1 MLPYENNN
9 NGANLNAQ
17 VQSKTASPTLLW
29 RDLLIVFTSHWWL
42 FLICVCITA
51 AIAQFYLLS
60 TAPRY
65 TRQASVMIKVD
76 QNSAGIVSSFSD
88 LSLMQNNLNI
98 NNEIFTLKS
107 TFIMEQTIRQ
117 LNLQMDYSYM
127 GIFRKFPLYGETLH
141 VNAVMSDLTDA
152 DDVSMVLH
160 LRSDSTFVLTDF
172 KRGDVELSSD
182 DIKGKLGREL
192 NTPLGKVVINPS
204 LGYAPLNEDIFI
216 HHKTFSNTRS
226 QCMERLTVKMT
237 DENTSIILLEYQDEC
252 ASKAED
258 ILSAIIAIYDANWVK
273 DRNQIS
279 VSTSEFIADRLK
291 VIEGELGTVES
302 DISEFKSANL
312 IAGGAEESGSQY
324 IGQITSTQQQ
334 INDLN
339 TQLYMVRYVRSYLT
353 AEATKFQLLP
363 TTTGLDGADIS
374 SQIAE
379 YNQILLRRNNVVSN
393 SSVENP
399 IVVDL
404 DQRLSGIRSLML
416 VSLDNIVVGINA
428 RMRQAQAQQ
437 GFATSKVASSPDQAK
452 QLLNIERQQKVKES
466 LYLYLLQKREENEL
480 SQAFTAYNTRVITP
494 ASGAESPTFPNQT
507 NIWLIAIAIGI
518 VVPGLILFLLENI
531 NNSVRGRK
539 DLDVLSIPFIGE
551 IPLQNV
557 KGNWF
562 TRRIAEWRKKREWEK
577 RHKHSRHHR
586 YYEDKELHIVV
597 KDKKTDVMNEAFRV
611 IRTNLEFMSVKGEK
625 NKVIML
631 TSFNPNSG
639 KTFVIS
645 NIAMALSIKGKRCLL
660 IDLDL
665 RKASLSALVKSP
677 KQGVSDYL
685 SGHVA
690 DYHDIIH
697 QVEGYE
703 ELLNVMPVGTI
714 PPNPTE
720 LLFEE
725 RLDAMIQDV
734 RGEYDYVFLDC
745 PPVEIVADA
754 TIVAKSA
761 SMTLFIIRAE
771 HLDRALLPE
780 IQKYYDEQRLPKMT
794 VILNG
799 TTDAFSYYGYHRYG
813 SRYGYYGYG
822 RRGYGYGYHNN
833 ESSDDN
839 K

>member
-1 MLPYENNN
+1 MLPYENNSGVN
-9 NGANLNAQ
+9 QNAQ
-17 VQSKTASPTLLW
+17 IQNKNVSPTLLW
-29 RDLLIVFTSHWWL
+29 RDLLIVFSSHWWL
-42 FLICVCITA
+42 FLICVTLTCGV
-51 AIAQFYLLS
+51 AQFYLLS

-65 TRQASVMIKVD
+65 IRQASVMIKVD

-88 LSLMQNNLNI
+88 MGLMQNNLNI

-107 TFIMEQTIRQ
+107 SYMMEQTIRQ
-117 LNLQMDYSYM
+117 LHLQMDYSYM
-127 GIFRKFPLYGETLH
+127 GIFRKFPLYGESLH
-141 VNAVMSDLTDA
+141 ITAEMPDMAETDDA
-152 DDVSMVLH
+152 SFIVH
-160 LRSDSTFVLTDF
+160 LRRDSTYVISDFQRGEVLLESNAL
-172 KRGDVELSSD
+172 R
-182 DIKGKLGREL
+182 GKLGML
-192 NTPLGKVVINPS
+192 INTPLGKVRISPS
-204 LGYAPLNEDIFI
+204 MGYAPLDEDILV
-216 HHKTFSNTRS
+216 HHKTFSTTRS
-226 QCMERLTVKMT
+226 QCMDRLNVKMT
-237 DENTSIILLEYQDEC
+237 DENTSIILLEYQDESP
-252 ASKAED
+252 AKAED

-312 IAGGAEESGSQY
+312 IAGGADESGSQY
-324 IGQITSTQQQ
+324 VGQITSAQQQ

-363 TTTGLDGADIS
+363 TTTGLDGADIT
-374 SQIAE
+374 SQITE

-437 GFATSKVASSPDQAK
+437 GFATSKVANSPDQAK

-494 ASGAESPTFPNQT
+494 ASGSEDPSFPNQT
-507 NIWLIAIAIGI
+507 NIWLIAVAIGI
-518 VVPGLILFLLENI
+518 LVPGVILFLLENI

-539 DLDVLSIPFIGE
+539 DLDVLTIPFIGE
-551 IPLQNV
+551 IPLLDP

-562 TRRIAEWRKKREWEK
+562 TRRLEEWRKRRAWEK
-577 RHKHSRHHR
+577 KHKHSRHHH
-586 YYEDKELHIVV
+586 YYENKELHIVV

-645 NIAMALSIKGKRCLL
+645 NIATALAIKGKTCLL

-665 RKASLSALVKSP
+665 RKASLSALVGSP

-685 SGHVA
+685 SGMVTDFHE
-690 DYHDIIH
+690 IIKD
-697 QVEGYE
+697 VEGYE
-703 ELLNVMPVGTI
+703 NILHVMPVGTI

-720 LLFEE
+720 LLFED
-725 RLDAMIQDV
+725 RLHTMIEAL
-734 RGEYDYVFLDC
+734 RGSYDYIFLDC

-780 IQKYYDEQRLPKMT
+780 VQKYYDEQRLPKMA

-822 RRGYGYGYHNN
+822 RRGYGYGYAKP
-833 ESSDDN
+833 SDD
-839 K
+839 